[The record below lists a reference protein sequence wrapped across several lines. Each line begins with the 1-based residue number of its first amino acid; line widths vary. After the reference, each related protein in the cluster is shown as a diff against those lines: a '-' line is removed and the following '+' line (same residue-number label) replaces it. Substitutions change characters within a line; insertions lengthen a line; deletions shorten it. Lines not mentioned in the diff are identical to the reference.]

1 MSKDFT
7 EADPKESTGLAGAN
21 STQAHPHDPGLP
33 CAGSAGGLTE
43 SATAKPIDGNP
54 SSGIFEL
61 PERFVDPARA
71 AEFLSIRP
79 RRLLELAR
87 RNVLPGHPIGQGQRR
102 VWRFRL
108 SELAASVTG
117 GVNSRPAVPGSQ
129 KAQRKR

>member
-1 MSKDFT
+1 MMRNDN
-7 EADPKESTGLAGAN
+7 EVNHMESTGLANASSKQNRTPG
-21 STQAHPHDPGLP
+21 PHLSHR
-33 CAGSAGGLTE
+33 GSAAGLAE
-43 SATAKPIDGNP
+43 SVMETPVDGNR
-54 SSGIFEL
+54 SNAIFDL

-87 RNVLPGHPIGQGQRR
+87 KNVLPAYAIGRGQRR

-117 GVNSRPAVPGSQ
+117 GVNSRPAVPGSR
-129 KAQRKR
+129 KARTKR